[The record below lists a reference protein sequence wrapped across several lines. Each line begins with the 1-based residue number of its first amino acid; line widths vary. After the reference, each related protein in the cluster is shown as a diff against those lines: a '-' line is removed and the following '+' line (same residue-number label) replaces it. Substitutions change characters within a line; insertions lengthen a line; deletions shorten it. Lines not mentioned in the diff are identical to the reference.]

1 MKYIVVGDD
10 IDVKRLPTIYKLMRQ
25 ELKLGRNITTDRL
38 TRILKL
44 EELLN
49 DGFTKRESAELMDVP
64 IHIVHSDCAVLKE
77 IEHISI

>member
-1 MKYIVVGDD
+1 
-10 IDVKRLPTIYKLMRQ
+10 MRQ

-44 EELLN
+44 EELIN

-64 IHIVHSDCAVLKE
+64 IHIVHSDYAVLKE